1 MLETL
6 IRRVRDA
13 DRQAAF
19 WAGKAQAYS
28 EMLEMYT
35 DGGHQSTASDH
46 PGEAGR
52 PAGQNARLE
61 MEVKGLAEK
70 MAPLADVKERVVKLE
85 QCMPAEHK
93 EKHTAIE
100 NKLVQHQ
107 GNWQWM
113 INTGSVLINGVLAW
127 LVSQGLR

>member
-1 MLETL
+1 MADTNQLLQTILEKL
-6 IRRVRDA
+6 DDLRD
-13 DRQAAF
+13 R
-19 WAGKAQAYS
+19 
-28 EMLEMYT
+28 MT
-35 DGGHQSTASDH
+35 
-46 PGEAGR
+46 
-52 PAGQNARLE
+52 RLE